1 MNRYWIILA
10 SVVLCSCSNETAK
23 VPTAPAPDSPKIAFN
38 NSSIDLDSA
47 DGGGHQAGDAAVLS
61 SFSLSLGENPND
73 EKKAAK
79 AFKTIDDE
87 FRTRIAELKD
97 LVAAAKSKDEK
108 TRLFAEQNP
117 TNEIAD
123 RFMELAKTYPETP
136 SARDAVLFVV
146 GQTIGTRKQDAV
158 ALLVE
163 KYADTIKLSKVVD
176 TLKNEIPNPRLEK
189 LFHQV
194 IEKASTDKAK
204 ANALYGYAKF
214 CAQIPFYKKTLAY
227 NPAYA
232 ARLPKAQLEYIN
244 RDRTEKELATVA
256 NALQT
261 VIDQYGDLKF
271 QGGRTYGE
279 VATNELF
286 ELNHLQVGLEAPE
299 IEAKDLDGVSF
310 RLSDYRGKVVLLD
323 FWGHWCP
330 PCRAMYDH
338 ERFITNKLKDKPF
351 VLLGVNSDTDLDTA
365 REAVRSETLS
375 WRHFWNGEEGTRGPI
390 AATWNIESWPTLY
403 LIDENGIIRYKGVLG
418 DEIDE
423 GIKAL
428 LAEMGHE
435 VDLTETAGFTGS
447 ESHGESVR

>member
-1 MNRYWIILA
+1 MNRFWIILA
-10 SVVLCSCSNETAK
+10 CVALCSCSKTETANVPDSSAPSSSK
-23 VPTAPAPDSPKIAFN
+23 VAFDDSSLDLADAPEPASFVTAP
-38 NSSIDLDSA
+38 
-47 DGGGHQAGDAAVLS
+47 H
-61 SFSLSLGENPND
+61 SLSLGEFPND
-73 EKKAAK
+73 KKKAAQ
-79 AFKTIDDE
+79 AFKSIDDE
-87 FRTRIAELKD
+87 FQTRIAALKK
-97 LVAAAKSKDEK
+97 LVAAAKTKDEK

-123 RFMELAKTYPETP
+123 RYMELAKTYPDTP

-176 TLKNEIPNPRLEK
+176 TLKNEIPNERLEK

-194 IEKASTDKAK
+194 IEKASTDEAK

-227 NPAYA
+227 NPLYA
-232 ARLPKAQLEYIN
+232 ARLPEAQLEYIN
-244 RDRTEKELATVA
+244 RDRTEEELKTVA
-256 NALQT
+256 EALQT
-261 VIDQYGDLKF
+261 VIDKYGDLKF

-338 ERFITNKLKDKPF
+338 ERYITNKLKDKPF

-365 REAVRSETLS
+365 RSAVRSETLS
-375 WRHFWNGEEGTRGPI
+375 WRHFWNGEKGTRGPI

-403 LIDENGIIRYKGVLG
+403 LIDANGIIRYKGVLG
-418 DEIDE
+418 EEIDE

-428 LAEMGHE
+428 LAEMGHD
-435 VDLTETAGFTGS
+435 VDLTETAGFSGSNSNS
-447 ESHGESVR
+447 ESLR